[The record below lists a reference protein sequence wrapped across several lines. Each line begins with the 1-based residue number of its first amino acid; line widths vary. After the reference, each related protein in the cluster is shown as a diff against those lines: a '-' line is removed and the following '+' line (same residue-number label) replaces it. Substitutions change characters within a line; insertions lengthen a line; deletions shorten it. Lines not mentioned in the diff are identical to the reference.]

1 MNNKR
6 AHIIAAG
13 GTVLSLLLLFLL
25 LWFVYMKTPVV
36 EEDEGIVISFGNAE
50 VGGGQSELVTPP
62 AESSAA
68 SVPQPQTPSDN
79 PLLTQETE
87 SPVAVPDPA
96 LEEHRRHE
104 AERLERERQEALA
117 RAEAQAR
124 AQEQARQQ
132 ENINKS
138 VADAFSNMF
147 SDAEGKGDSDNT
159 NATQGSPKASDITG
173 GIQTNVQGGRKAKHL
188 PNPKLSAG
196 TTEGYVVISIRVDEK
211 GNVKAGGTTE
221 GTTISDP
228 QVIAACKAAAQ
239 RSTFSPGTNEVG
251 GTITYHIVLSN

>member
-1 MNNKR
+1 M
-6 AHIIAAG
+6 
-13 GTVLSLLLLFLL
+13 SLLLLFLL

-62 AESSAA
+62 AESSVA

-96 LEEHRRHE
+96 LEERRRQE

-124 AQEQARQQ
+124 AQEQARQK

-138 VADAFSNMF
+138 LADAFSNKF
-147 SDAEGKGDSDNT
+147 SDAEGKGDSDNA

-173 GIQTNVQGGRKAKHL
+173 SIRTNVQGGRQAKHL
-188 PNPKLSAG
+188 PNPNLSAG
-196 TTEGYVVISIRVDEK
+196 KEEGNVVISIRVDAK
-211 GNVKAGGTTE
+211 GK
-221 GTTISDP
+221 
-228 QVIAACKAAAQ
+228 VIAAKEKGGNISDKQVINECKAAALK
-239 RSTFSPGTNEVG
+239 STFTPGNRETE
-251 GTITYHIVLSN
+251 GTITYHIELSN

>member
-96 LEEHRRHE
+96 LEEHRRQE

-173 GIQTNVQGGRKAKHL
+173 DIQASVRGRNHKHL
-188 PNPKLSAG
+188 SNPNLSAG
-196 TTEGYVVISIRVDEK
+196 KEEGNVVISIRVDAKGKVIAAKEK
-211 GNVKAGGTTE
+211 GGN
-221 GTTISDP
+221 ISDK
-228 QVIAACKAAAQ
+228 QVIDACKAAALK
-239 RSTFSPGTNEVG
+239 STFTPGNGETEG
-251 GTITYHIVLSN
+251 IITYHIVLSN

>member
-96 LEEHRRHE
+96 LEEHRRQE

-138 VADAFSNMF
+138 LADAFSNRF
-147 SDAEGKGDSDNT
+147 SDAEGKGDSDNA

-173 GIQTNVQGGRKAKHL
+173 GIQASVRGRNHKDL

-196 TTEGYVVISIRVDEK
+196 TTEGYVVISIRVDAK
-211 GNVKAGGTTE
+211 GK
-221 GTTISDP
+221 
-228 QVIAACKAAAQ
+228 VIAAKEKGGNISDKQVINECKAAALK
-239 RSTFSPGTNEVG
+239 STFTPGNGEIEG
-251 GTITYHIVLSN
+251 SITYHIELSN